1 MSAIAGFSA
10 ILTSAVVGF
19 YYTFNL
25 FQLPCN
31 NLPVEDVGSV
41 VSVVVNVIGVVSGLM
56 HSHTLQ

>member
-1 MSAIAGFSA
+1 MSSIEGFSA
-10 ILTSAVVGF
+10 ILTSAIVGF

-41 VSVVVNVIGVVSGLM
+41 VSVVVNVIEVVLEPI
-56 HSHTLQ
+56 HSHMVQ